1 MKILKVFIKNIHS
14 LKGEQEVNFNEGILA
29 DAGLYAI
36 TGQTGAGK
44 STILDAITLSLY
56 GETNRHGKGKAEEI
70 ITRNERESIAE
81 TIFEVN
87 HLQYLARWSVA
98 YNRNNKLNDWELKF
112 FKKTGTDDFQLIADK
127 KSIALVEI
135 QKVIGLTFEQ
145 FTKSVLLAQNNFA
158 AFLKAKPAERAEML
172 SKITGTEIYETISK
186 TVFEKTKALEDEIE
200 AQKAGLNNNLLTEEE
215 VEILNQNLTTNQAEL
230 LKIQKDLELVSKSIN
245 WVEEKQKAAV
255 DLNNLTQNEGE
266 ILTQIANNELL
277 YKKLAQFKKAQLL
290 EKELQAYENALQ
302 LFDKNKSDLATAQEK
317 FVANN
322 NSLQAA
328 SDLYLAKNSELEK
341 VKTELETKLPNINL
355 AKEKVIEKQNITQQ
369 LEQNTSEINEQ
380 TQIVNQLLANKNKLD
395 EQFVSLN
402 NSLLEK
408 ENAVQNLAV
417 YATWKENSGAVKL
430 NYGII
435 QNAEKFLAEQQTD
448 GLKQAID
455 LQQKD
460 IEKDKDLLKQLEN
473 ELAVL
478 NGEIDEHKKQQN
490 ALKLNAELLLDKVQ
504 VKQNLAHLQTLES
517 LEKQQTEFIEKVNI
531 SKKDF
536 EKISIEE
543 EQLSKTINGLVE
555 KQKLL
560 EENWRLQLKVSVLEE
575 HRASLEDGKPCPL
588 CGALEHPLVG
598 ENLELNT
605 DETKQQL
612 DNISAEISSK
622 NEAKIELN
630 ALKIQYQTS
639 WKFGEETLTKITNE
653 IKAIHEVLNTDFTG
667 KSISENVSNLEIVL
681 IEIEQNLVKHEQLDS
696 ALKTA
701 NEALQKSNQKVQEV
715 KLAIVKKEGELT
727 NKNQQIVTLN
737 QQITEKQE
745 SINSAYNEL
754 KIVFEKYGQ
763 QLELNALTE
772 VLKLATAINSNNK
785 LYENTTTEIVKIKE
799 ELNKVNTEL
808 ASINANLHNTKNRV
822 EEAIKKQSS
831 LNENLVAL
839 SNGIEK
845 LTFDFVHKTPVDE
858 ELRLRNSIEQFVL
871 ETNQLI
877 QQKTVLET
885 EITNQK
891 NTIEIL
897 HKEQIIFNQNC
908 TDLEVKL
915 LHKLNENGFE
925 SIEVLKE
932 ALHLPEAGT
941 IEKQQQELENKL
953 LAISTL
959 LQSTNQ
965 KLVALNAENIIKKDL
980 TALQTEKDSLIQKS
994 TFINQEIGGINEK
1007 IEKDKT
1013 EKSNNEKKLLAI
1025 ANKQKTFEKWEQLN
1039 KLIGSK
1045 TGDSFKKFAQDFTLS
1060 LLVQYAN
1067 KHLEI
1072 MYNRYELFKD
1082 DTSAEMEL
1090 QIKDKHF
1097 FEEVRSLNSLS
1108 GGETFLV
1115 SLALAIGLSDLASKN
1130 TKIRSLFIDEGFGTL
1145 DPESL
1150 NNALDALELL
1160 RQTDDRQIGIISH
1173 VEELK
1178 KRIHTQIKV
1187 TKTSAEFSKIL
1198 VTDE

>member
-44 STILDAITLSLY
+44 STILDAITLALY

-70 ITRNERESIAE
+70 ITRKEREAIAE
-81 TIFEVN
+81 TTFEVN

-112 FKKTGTDDFQLIADK
+112 FKKIGKDDFQLIADK
-127 KSIALVEI
+127 KSIALTEI

-200 AQKAGLNNNLLTEEE
+200 AQKAGLNNNLLSQEELG
-215 VEILNQNLTTNQAEL
+215 ILNHNLTTNQAEFL
-230 LKIQKDLELVSKSIN
+230 TIQKDLELVSKSIT
-245 WVEEKQKAAV
+245 WLEEKQKAIV
-255 DLNNLTQNEGE
+255 DLSNYTQSETE
-266 ILTQIANNELL
+266 VLTQIANNDLL
-277 YKKLAQFKKAQLL
+277 YKKLAKFKKAQLI

-302 LFDKNKSDLATAQEK
+302 LFEKNKTDLAAAQNKFIENKNNLQAVSDLFSEK
-317 FVANN
+317 NN
-322 NSLQAA
+322 QS
-328 SDLYLAKNSELEK
+328 KV

-369 LEQNTSEINEQ
+369 LNQITSEINEQ
-380 TQIVNQLLANKNKLD
+380 NQILNQLTVNKNKLND
-395 EQFVSLN
+395 VSLNLN

-408 ENAVQNLAV
+408 ENIVRSLAV
-417 YATWKENSGAVKL
+417 YANWKADSGAVKTSY
-430 NYGII
+430 NIV
-435 QNAEKFLAEQQTD
+435 QNAEKFLAEQQVD
-448 GLKQAID
+448 GIKQAID

-460 IEKDKDLLKQLEN
+460 IEKDNDLLKQLAN
-473 ELAVL
+473 ELAAL
-478 NGEIDEHKKQQN
+478 NVKIAEYKTQQT
-490 ALKLNAELLLDKVQ
+490 ALKPNAELLLDKDKA
-504 VKQNLAHLQTLES
+504 KQNLQHFQTLES
-517 LEKQQTEFIEKVNI
+517 LEKQHTEFTQKVNI
-531 SKKDF
+531 SKSDF

-543 EQLSKTINGLVE
+543 EQLTNTIIGLLKT
-555 KQKLL
+555 QKLL
-560 EENWRLQLKVSVLEE
+560 EDKWRLQLKVSVLEE
-575 HRASLEDGKPCPL
+575 HRAGLEDGKPCPL
-588 CGALEHPLVG
+588 CGALKHPLVT
-598 ENLELNT
+598 ENTELNT

-612 DNISAEISSK
+612 DNISAEIRSK
-622 NEAKIELN
+622 NDAKIALN
-630 ALKIQYQTS
+630 ALKIQHQTS
-639 WKFGEETLTKITNE
+639 WKFSEESLMKITNE
-653 IKAIHEVLNTDFTG
+653 IKAIKEVFNADFT
-667 KSISENVSNLEIVL
+667 SNNFTENKANLEAVLLL
-681 IEIEQNLVKHEQLDS
+681 IEQDLAKNEQLDL
-696 ALKTA
+696 ALKA
-701 NEALQKSNQKVQEV
+701 AIEILQISNQKFQEI
-715 KLAIVKKEGELT
+715 KLGIVKKEGELT
-727 NKNQQIVTLN
+727 NKNQQLATVN
-737 QQITEKQE
+737 QQIAEKQD
-745 SINSAYNEL
+745 SINSAYSEL
-754 KIVFEKYGQ
+754 SLIFEKYGQ
-763 QLELNALTE
+763 KLEVSALTA
-772 VLKLATAINSNNK
+772 VLKLATAINNNNN
-785 LYENTTTEIVKIKE
+785 LYEDTTIEIGKIKE
-799 ELNKVNTEL
+799 ELNNVNTEL
-808 ASINANLHNTKNRV
+808 ASINASLVNTKNRV
-822 EEAIKKQSS
+822 EEAIKKQTI
-831 LNENLVAL
+831 LNENLVLL
-839 SNGIEK
+839 SESIEK
-845 LTFDFVHKTPVDE
+845 LTFDFENKNPADE
-858 ELRLRNSIEQFVL
+858 ELRLRNRFQHLDS

-885 EITNQK
+885 EISNQ
-891 NTIEIL
+891 NNVIDTL
-897 HKEQIIFNQNC
+897 QNEQVVLNQNC
-908 TDLEVKL
+908 VDLEVKL
-915 LHKLNENGFE
+915 IQKLHENAFE

-932 ALHLPEAGT
+932 ALNLPQAET
-941 IEKQQQELENKL
+941 IAAQQQELANKL
-953 LAISTL
+953 LAVQTL
-959 LQSTNQ
+959 LQSTYQ
-965 KLVALNAENIIKKDL
+965 KLTILNAENITEKDL
-980 TALQTEKDSLIQKS
+980 TALQLEKVHLTQKS

-1007 IEKDKT
+1007 IEKDKA

-1025 ANKQKTFEKWEQLN
+1025 ANKQKVFEKWEQLN